1 MRGQFG
7 VTQGQGTTG
16 RVTTGQG
23 TTGQSPRGRAPRD
36 RHHGAGTTGRAT
48 TAHTVLKPRPVLC
61 SKSCRTDPLCAREDG
76 KCPVPFPAA
85 FRKPASE
92 LDTFVSRED
101 GFGNRILCH
110 HETPPDAGSLTHVRA
125 SGLSDHET
133 PAGDLTLFE

>member
-1 MRGQFG
+1 MSNDRFLLFIKHVRYDLRGQFG
-7 VTQGQGTTG
+7 VTQGQ
-16 RVTTGQG
+16 
-23 TTGQSPRGRAPRD
+23 
-36 RHHGAGTTGRAT
+36 GTTGRAT

-85 FRKPASE
+85 FRKSASE